1 MTKIPERIRII
12 RKPYL
17 IFKMTAIRLRHWL
30 FLFAVVSI
38 PGVAWSQALQDINY
52 SYLYQADAAFRFRM
66 SPVKSSDG
74 WQVSYSLQVR
84 DGSPSDYQVQWELR
98 EDLRDKKGAPLQGD
112 STISG
117 TRNQSNIEGTIVL
130 PATTQGVL
138 TARVLHVAR
147 KQVWYYPLILR
158 EDHPVELAV
167 QQGGQPLWH
176 RYMAPDQTF
185 SVAGPAGT
193 LIVSYYTDEFP
204 AAAPPFSEALARVP
218 AVIRPD
224 SIFRITSGQPQ
235 RLPATGLYLIQRDTA
250 SGKGVAFRVDDDYPK
265 YTRLENLV
273 DPLTYICT
281 RQEIERLKNSRGDK
295 RQFDRTILNITGNS
309 ERAKTFMRNYF
320 RRVEEANDLFASYKE
335 GWKTDRGMVYII
347 LGRPAEVFRFED
359 REVWNYS
366 DTHFRGTLSFVRSP
380 TLFDPENYVL
390 VRQKKYMTDWSQV
403 ID

>member
-1 MTKIPERIRII
+1 
-12 RKPYL
+12 
-17 IFKMTAIRLRHWL
+17 
-30 FLFAVVSI
+30 
-38 PGVAWSQALQDINY
+38 
-52 SYLYQADAAFRFRM
+52 
-66 SPVKSSDG
+66 
-74 WQVSYSLQVR
+74 
-84 DGSPSDYQVQWELR
+84 
-98 EDLRDKKGAPLQGD
+98 
-112 STISG
+112 
-117 TRNQSNIEGTIVL
+117 
-130 PATTQGVL
+130 
-138 TARVLHVAR
+138 
-147 KQVWYYPLILR
+147 
-158 EDHPVELAV
+158 
-167 QQGGQPLWH
+167 
-176 RYMAPDQTF
+176 MAPDQTF
-185 SVAGPAGT
+185 IVAGPAGT

-390 VRQKKYMTDWSQV
+390 VRQKKYMTDWYQV
-403 ID
+403 IDYWRNARF